1 MSYTRSYRE
10 TITVSGS
17 KTVSVSYPASQN
29 GGTTSA
35 TVYYTEEV
43 PVNVNIDVDTVP
55 FDNSVAHCNTNV
67 NVLTGAVVATEAAQ
81 LVSIDQNSKKVGE
94 TIITGF
100 FGFIRY
106 EISQQITELVQSIDA
121 HFMHLKGLSDEVQSK
136 KKQMESDF
144 LRISSRYLKIFDDLN
159 HELSNRVYELDRP
172 AFVFKKELDRQG
184 NRTSENDLVNIVGV
198 FGKESGELQSK
209 ISTSIAKKRAFD
221 TINKA
226 KTFLLQQKKLNN
238 TVQKCM
244 LNEIA
249 ETVQFAPVCFFETKV
264 GDKIEKRLFAPSY
277 ISALQDVSIRNDLIE
292 KFSDKE
298 NFWNL
303 IPNDYH
309 DKLRIYFNSE
319 LNKSYASGDQHSIRV
334 KEIIQKIANLS
345 SLNTIGVQNI

>member
-10 TITVSGS
+10 IITVSGS

-35 TVYYTEEV
+35 TVHYTEEV

-55 FDNSVAHCNTNV
+55 FDDSVAHCNNNV
-67 NVLTGAVVATEAAQ
+67 NLLTGAVVATEAAQ

-100 FGFIRY
+100 FDYIRS
-106 EISQQITELVQSIDA
+106 EISQQIAELVQSIDA
-121 HFMHLKGLSDEVQSK
+121 HLMHLKSLSDECLSK

-144 LRISSRYLKIFDDLN
+144 LRISGRYVKIFDDLN

-172 AFVFKKELDRQG
+172 AFVFKKELDHQG
-184 NRTSENDLVNIVGV
+184 NRTSENDLVSIVGI

-209 ISTSIAKKRAFD
+209 ICASIAKKRAFD

-226 KTFLLQQKKLNN
+226 KTFLWQQKKLSS

-244 LNEIA
+244 LNESI
-249 ETVQFAPVCFFETKV
+249 ETTQFAPVCFFETKA
-264 GDKIEKRLFAPSY
+264 GDKIGKVLFTSSF
-277 ISALQDVSIRNDLIE
+277 ITTLQDVSIRNGLIKQFSE
-292 KFSDKE
+292 KR
-298 NFWNL
+298 NTWNI
-303 IPNDYH
+303 IPNEYH

-319 LNKSYASGDQHSIRV
+319 LNKSYSKGDQHSVRV
-334 KEIIQKIANLS
+334 KEMIQKIANLGS
-345 SLNTIGVQNI
+345 VNIFDVQKN

>member
-10 TITVSGS
+10 IITVSGS

-55 FDNSVAHCNTNV
+55 FDDSVAHCNNNV
-67 NVLTGAVVATEAAQ
+67 NILTGAVVATEAAQ

-100 FGFIRY
+100 FGYIRS
-106 EISQQITELVQSIDA
+106 EISQQVAELVQSIDA
-121 HFMHLKGLSDEVQSK
+121 HLMHLKSLSEECLTK

-144 LRISSRYLKIFDDLN
+144 LRISSRYIKIFDDLN

-172 AFVFKKELDRQG
+172 AFVFKKELDCQG
-184 NRTSENDLVNIVGV
+184 KRTSENDLVNIVGI

-209 ISTSIAKKRAFD
+209 ISASIAKKRAFD

-226 KTFLLQQKKLNN
+226 KTFLWQQKKLNN
-238 TVQKCM
+238 TVQNCM

-249 ETVQFAPVCFFETKV
+249 ETTHFVPVCFFETKA
-264 GDKIEKRLFAPSY
+264 GDKIGKGLFAPLY
-277 ISALQDVSIRNDLIE
+277 IADLQDVSMRDGLIVQFSE
-292 KFSDKE
+292 KRDA
-298 NFWNL
+298 WNI
-303 IPNDYH
+303 IPNEYH

-319 LNKSYASGDQHSIRV
+319 LNKSYTSGDQHSVRV
-334 KEIIQKIANLS
+334 KEMIQKIANLS
-345 SLNTIGVQNI
+345 SINIIGV